1 MIKTLVPNGGWSCIV
16 KGAFRKGSI
25 KMFIFPGG
33 SVALYMA
40 TVKTGLGLKIASN
53 FGDSITGMGWEV
65 GLLIVVILAAFLG
78 TIMSGTAAQA
88 MYMPLI
94 INMVISQYFN
104 THKCN
109 FIIHNLTFVHC
120 RYRIALIINS
130 LFTSLN

>member
-1 MIKTLVPNGGWSCIV
+1 MRRLYLPTTYKVGIFRHKTTKLRLKASRDKNFSAERRWSCIV

-53 FGDSITGMGWEV
+53 FGDSITGMGWEI

-94 INMVISQYFN
+94 INMVILS
-104 THKCN
+104 T
-109 FIIHNLTFVHC
+109 
-120 RYRIALIINS
+120 
-130 LFTSLN
+130 